1 MFLILQKEESN
12 LLLIVANSPDVMDYV
27 NSGYLEQFKG
37 TKNECLDWIDDYQVS
52 NDVPEDQQ
60 NYRVHKN

>member
-12 LLLIVANSPDVMDYV
+12 LLLIVANSPDVMGYV

-37 TKNECLDWIDDYQVS
+37 TKNECLDWIDDYYVS
-52 NDVPEDQQ
+52 NDVP
-60 NYRVHKN
+60 